1 MASRYGSIVQKRLYS
16 NKLPNFNAVLNLGN
30 PKRRVVDKR
39 HLFKL
44 FHLIKLFHFRKMW
57 VSSVDLLYDY
67 LNGQ

>member
-1 MASRYGSIVQKRLYS
+1 MASRYGSVVQKRLYS

-39 HLFKL
+39 HL
-44 FHLIKLFHFRKMW
+44 IKLFHFRKIW